1 MQVTLMSKSRPAF
14 DRTLTEIQQD
24 LMDLGAD
31 VIRAVDLAMN
41 ALLRR
46 DHGLAEQVVD
56 GDKAINDR
64 RFEIEKACLSTI
76 ATQQPAAS
84 DLRRLVA
91 ALNVV
96 LDLER
101 IGDYAAGIAK
111 VCLRMP
117 SGSDFELPVS
127 LQAMNDL
134 SLAMLRQVLD
144 AYKVQDARAALA
156 IARKDD
162 VMDQRYQELFTK
174 FLGLI
179 GQPGMEPESALYLLF
194 VGHNLERI
202 ADRVTNIAE
211 RVLYM
216 MSGEMRE
223 LNTEFDEPMG
233 LE

>member
-1 MQVTLMSKSRPAF
+1 MPKSRAVL
-14 DRTLTEIQQD
+14 DQTLAEIQVN
-24 LMDLGAD
+24 LMTLGDD
-31 VIRAVDLAMN
+31 VIQAVDQAMS
-41 ALLRR
+41 ALSRR
-46 DHGLAEQVVD
+46 DGALAKQVVD
-56 GDKAINDR
+56 GDDAINDL
-64 RFEIEKACLSTI
+64 RFDIEKACLSAI
-76 ATQQPAAS
+76 ATQQPAAT

-91 ALNVV
+91 AMNVV

-117 SGSDFELPVS
+117 AESAFELPVA
-127 LQAMNDL
+127 LFAMNDL

-144 AYKVQDARAALA
+144 AYKAQDERAALA

-162 VMDQRYQELFTK
+162 VMDQRYQELFSG
-174 FLGLI
+174 FLALI
-179 GQPGMEPESALYLLF
+179 GQPGMDPESALYVLF

-211 RVLYM
+211 RVLYTLT
-216 MSGEMRE
+216 GEMPDLNPE
-223 LNTEFDEPMG
+223 LDEPMG

>member
-1 MQVTLMSKSRPAF
+1 MA
-14 DRTLTEIQQD
+14 
-24 LMDLGAD
+24 LGED
-31 VIRAVDLAMN
+31 VIRAVDRAMD
-41 ALLRR
+41 ALHRR
-46 DHGLAEQVVD
+46 DLDLADQVVE
-56 GDKAINDR
+56 GDKAINEH
-64 RFEIEKACLSTI
+64 RFQIEKTCLSTI
-76 ATQQPAAS
+76 ATQQPAAI

-101 IGDYAAGIAK
+101 VGDYAAGIAK

-117 SGSDFELPVS
+117 SETQFELPVA

-144 AYKVQDARAALA
+144 AYNAEDAQAALA

-162 VMDQRYQELFTK
+162 VVDQRYQELFNK
-174 FLGLI
+174 FLALI
-179 GQPGMEPESALYLLF
+179 GQPGMEPETALYLLF

-223 LNTEFDEPMG
+223 LNPETDEPLG
-233 LE
+233 IE

>member
-1 MQVTLMSKSRPAF
+1 MGKSRPAF
-14 DRTLTEIQQD
+14 DRSLAKIQDNLMTLGD
-24 LMDLGAD
+24 D
-31 VIRAVDLAMN
+31 VIRAVDRAMS
-41 ALLRR
+41 ALVHRN
-46 DHGLAEQVVD
+46 HSQAEQVVE
-56 GDKAINDR
+56 GDKAINEL
-64 RFEIEKACLSTI
+64 RFKIEESCLSTI

-96 LDLER
+96 TDLER

-117 SGSDFELPVS
+117 AESDFALPVS

-144 AYKVQDARAALA
+144 AYKTQDATAALA

-162 VMDQRYQELFTK
+162 VMDQRYQELFTR

-179 GQPGMEPESALYLLF
+179 GQPGMGPESALYLLF

-216 MSGEMRE
+216 ISGEIRE
-223 LNTEFDEPMG
+223 LNPEPDELMG
-233 LE
+233 ME

>member
-1 MQVTLMSKSRPAF
+1 MAKSRVVF
-14 DRTLTEIQQD
+14 DRTLADIQD
-24 LMDLGAD
+24 SLMTLGDD
-31 VIRAVDLAMN
+31 VVRAVDHAMD
-41 ALLRR
+41 ALSRHDLV
-46 DHGLAEQVVD
+46 LAERVVE
-56 GDKAINDR
+56 GDQAINDL
-64 RFEIEKACLSTI
+64 RFEIEKTCLSTI
-76 ATQQPAAS
+76 ATQQPAAT

-117 SGSDFELPVS
+117 ADSAFELPVA
-127 LQAMNDL
+127 LHKMNDL
-134 SLAMLRQVLD
+134 SLAMLHQILD
-144 AYKVQDARAALA
+144 AYRAQDSRAARA

-162 VMDQRYQELFTK
+162 VMDQRYQELFAK

-179 GQPGMEPESALYLLF
+179 GQPGMDPESALYLLF

-211 RVLYM
+211 RVVFM
-216 MSGEMRE
+216 MSGEMRD
-223 LNTEFDEPMG
+223 LNPERDEPAG
-233 LE
+233 IE